1 MNFKS
6 LLDGVFD
13 EGTEEYTIIEE
24 SYNLIVSNAP
34 TIAAEMKTHMI
45 LLDHARTKLSTLY
58 YLITREVSRCKRIYE
73 KSYDTQY
80 ARLVKL
86 GRPSKDA
93 IEAELKVT
101 CQDYARNYQREEDL
115 LQVKELVSS
124 YMRCIDSCKQS
135 TVEML
140 RDSRRVD

>member
-1 MNFKS
+1 MNFKD

-13 EGTEEYTIIEE
+13 EGTEEYKIIEE
-24 SYNLIVSNAP
+24 SYNLIVGNAP
-34 TIAAEMKTHMI
+34 TIAAEMKTNMI

-58 YLITREVSRCKRIYE
+58 YLTCREISRCRRKYE
-73 KSYDTQY
+73 KSYDQQY
-80 ARLVKL
+80 TRLVKL

-101 CQDYARNYQREEDL
+101 CAGYAENYQKEEDL
-115 LQVKELVSS
+115 NQIKDLISS

-135 TVEML
+135 AVEML
-140 RDSRRVD
+140 RDSRRID